1 MKKYDTK
8 KYLENSAARLGL
20 TVSELIKRRVAASL
34 LKKAEE
40 LGITPE
46 ELQLQRVKDSQ
57 ERKRLDALWYDTV
70 DTVNSAPEEGL

>member
-8 KYLENSAARLGL
+8 KYLENSATRLGI
-20 TVSELIKRRVAASL
+20 TVSELIKRRVEASL

-40 LGITPE
+40 LGITTK
-46 ELQLQRVKDSQ
+46 ELQLQRVKGSQ

-70 DTVNSAPEEGL
+70 DTVNSTPEERL